1 MPQAARLRTIIRAAI
16 LDMFWGAVSEERD
29 GITMDDKEF
38 SAQAA
43 AALARIESALEAVDG
58 DIDFELAAG
67 GVLEIE
73 FADGSK
79 IIVNR
84 HAVAREIWVAARAGG
99 FHFRW
104 DGNRWL
110 DTRDGSELMA
120 KLSQLASQQA
130 GETVKLG

>member
-1 MPQAARLRTIIRAAI
+1 M
-16 LDMFWGAVSEERD
+16 
-29 GITMDDKEF
+29 MDDKEF
-38 SAQAA
+38 SALADKI
-43 AALARIESALEAVDG
+43 LARIEAALEASDA

-84 HAVAREIWVAARAGG
+84 HGVAREVWVAARAGG

-104 DGNRWL
+104 DGACWR
-110 DTRDGSELMA
+110 DTRDGAELME
-120 KLSQLASQQA
+120 KLSLLASQQA
-130 GETVKLG
+130 GETVSLR

>member
-16 LDMFWGAVSEERD
+16 LDIFWGAVSEERD

-58 DIDFELAAG
+58 DVDFELAAG

-130 GETVKLG
+130 GETVTLG

>member
-1 MPQAARLRTIIRAAI
+1 ME
-16 LDMFWGAVSEERD
+16 DSEFNTLA
-29 GITMDDKEF
+29 G
-38 SAQAA
+38 Q
-43 AALARIESALEAVDG
+43 ALARIDSALEACEADL
-58 DIDFELAAG
+58 DFELAAG

-104 DGNRWL
+104 DGAAWR
-110 DTRDGSELMA
+110 DTRDNAELME
-120 KLSQLASQQA
+120 KLSALVSQQA
-130 GETVKLG
+130 GEPVNLR

>member
-1 MPQAARLRTIIRAAI
+1 M
-16 LDMFWGAVSEERD
+16 
-29 GITMDDKEF
+29 MDDKEF
-38 SAQAA
+38 NALADRI
-43 AALARIESALEAVDG
+43 LARIESALEASDA

-84 HAVAREIWVAARAGG
+84 HGVAREIWVAARAGG

-104 DGNRWL
+104 DGTDWR
-110 DTRDGSELMA
+110 DTRDGAELLE
-120 KLSQLASQQA
+120 KLSLLAGQQA
-130 GETVKLG
+130 GETVNLG

>member
-130 GETVKLG
+130 GETVTLG

>member
-1 MPQAARLRTIIRAAI
+1 
-16 LDMFWGAVSEERD
+16 
-29 GITMDDKEF
+29 MDDKEF
-38 SAQAA
+38 SGLADAA
-43 AALARIESALEAVDG
+43 MARIEAGLEAADA

-84 HAVAREIWVAARAGG
+84 HSVAREIWVAARAGG

-104 DGNRWL
+104 DGTAWR
-110 DTRDGSELMA
+110 DTRDGAELME

-130 GETVKLG
+130 GEHIAMR

>member
-1 MPQAARLRTIIRAAI
+1 
-16 LDMFWGAVSEERD
+16 
-29 GITMDDKEF
+29 MDDKEF
-38 SAQAA
+38 SALAEVAMARIEAALEAA
-43 AALARIESALEAVDG
+43 AA

-79 IIVNR
+79 IVVNR

-104 DGNRWL
+104 NGDAWV
-110 DTRDGSELMA
+110 DTRDGAELME

-130 GETVKLG
+130 GEAVTLR